1 MTTIFLPGTQAIV
14 GRESIETLIDTE
26 NDLCCQAYGN
36 GNEPMKEACIAETSI
51 NYEQN
56 QWNGSECIKLTAITT
71 NYVTPISM

>member
-1 MTTIFLPGTQAIV
+1 MTTIFLPGALAIV

-51 NYEQN
+51 NYE
-56 QWNGSECIKLTAITT
+56 
-71 NYVTPISM
+71 